1 MTGTRTE
8 TVTDVETDVETDMAD
23 RTDRITQITRDD
35 LTFDVFDEG
44 PIGGDIVVLLHGFPE
59 RSTSWRLVAPQLH
72 AAGLR
77 TLAMDQRGYSAGAR
91 PKRRRD
97 YRVNELTADVLA
109 LVDAASPEQS
119 VHVVGHDWGAV
130 VAWSLAQQHPDRVA
144 TLTAVSVPHPMAF
157 VTAMV
162 RSGQLLKSWYMV
174 AFQAPRLPELLLGR
188 LQRASDR
195 QLASTGMTR
204 DDLARVRT
212 EIIDDG
218 ALPGA
223 LGWYRALLLN
233 NPADMRRKVIV
244 PTTFVWSDGDV
255 AIGRW
260 GAEHSGDWVEAP
272 YTYVELSGVSHW
284 IPTQAPDAL
293 AEAILEQVRPRVD
306 EGDA

>member
-1 MTGTRTE
+1 MTEPT
-8 TVTDVETDVETDMAD
+8 ETDMAE
-23 RTDRITQITRDD
+23 TTNRITQVTRDG
-35 LTFDVFDEG
+35 LTFDVDDDG
-44 PIGGDIVVLLHGFPE
+44 PIAGDLVVLLHGFPE

-72 AAGLR
+72 TAGLR
-77 TLAMDQRGYSAGAR
+77 TLAMDQRGYSTGAR

-97 YRVNELTADVLA
+97 YRVNELIADVVA
-109 LVDAASPEQS
+109 LIDAAAPGRR

-130 VAWSLAQQHPDRVA
+130 VAWGIAQQHPDRVA

-162 RSGQLLKSWYMV
+162 RSGQLLKSWYMF

-188 LQRASDR
+188 LQKASDR
-195 QLASTGMTR
+195 QLAATGMTR
-204 DDLARVRT
+204 DDLERVRT

-233 NPADMRRKVIV
+233 NPADIRRRVTV

-255 AIGRW
+255 AIGPW
-260 GAEHSGDWVEAP
+260 GAEHSGDWVDAP
-272 YTYVELSGVSHW
+272 YTYVELAGVSHW

-293 AEAILEQVRPRVD
+293 AEAILEQVSGRSD
-306 EGDA
+306 EQGEA